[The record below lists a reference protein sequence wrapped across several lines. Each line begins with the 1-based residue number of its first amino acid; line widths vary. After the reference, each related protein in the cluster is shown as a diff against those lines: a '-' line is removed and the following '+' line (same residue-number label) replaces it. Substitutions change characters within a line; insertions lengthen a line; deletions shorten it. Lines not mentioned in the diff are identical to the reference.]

1 VKVADDFREDSPQLK
16 RTSTKS
22 LDDKLRRAREDLHR
36 GRAPSAAAAAVRHG
50 LRYPSWTDR
59 VLFGALPR
67 AADAFDA
74 ISYEVAEELIGTD
87 HRGVVLTAVLRAD
100 ATRARLYARASS
112 GLPSR
117 KELGDSG
124 FATLTVTVS
133 DIAVAWEESATE
145 DDVEALRG
153 SVAADEDDDDVDLTT
168 LSSGANSSKL
178 TSVLSVTGRRR
189 SLSGDSRESKKQ
201 PARRTSSLLTSS
213 LEALHV
219 SKTVKTVSSQAF
231 DDDDV
236 DRLCLAFPLPCEDP
250 LASAR
255 RARTVARDL
264 DGFEGLT
271 RKSDRS
277 CGFYEQTF
285 EAPWAERAVSAT
297 AAHAHPSLARHA
309 LLSVMRPD
317 RSVFAAAIVPL
328 PPPPAPPVSSSRR
341 LLDAASAA
349 PAVVSAPLTR
359 GGRLV
364 GTLTATVGLVVSRPD

>member
-1 VKVADDFREDSPQLK
+1 M
-16 RTSTKS
+16 
-22 LDDKLRRAREDLHR
+22 
-36 GRAPSAAAAAVRHG
+36 
-50 LRYPSWTDR
+50 
-59 VLFGALPR
+59 
-67 AADAFDA
+67 
-74 ISYEVAEELIGTD
+74 
-87 HRGVVLTAVLRAD
+87 
-100 ATRARLYARASS
+100 
-112 GLPSR
+112 
-117 KELGDSG
+117 
-124 FATLTVTVS
+124 
-133 DIAVAWEESATE
+133 
-145 DDVEALRG
+145 
-153 SVAADEDDDDVDLTT
+153 
-168 LSSGANSSKL
+168 
-178 TSVLSVTGRRR
+178 
-189 SLSGDSRESKKQ
+189 
-201 PARRTSSLLTSS
+201 
-213 LEALHV
+213 
-219 SKTVKTVSSQAF
+219 KTVSSQAF

-364 GTLTATVGLVVSRPD
+364 GTLTATVSLVVARPD